1 MRFKQEFSGP
11 DDTVERNGEKSGNP
25 SSLHLPD
32 WSSFRLS
39 IRAAGNAGAGTGGMP
54 LQICESHTADSHD
67 ALYYS
72 V

>member
-11 DDTVERNGEKSGNP
+11 DDTVERNGEQSGNP

-39 IRAAGNAGAGTGGMP
+39 IRVPEMPELGRGMP
-54 LQICESHTADSHD
+54 LQICESHTADNHD